1 MLTFAGEGYT
11 PAFVANF
18 ERVVARI
25 AAGEPVEVVEGP
37 DDVCAPLRGT
47 TDTHCLAA
55 TVRVRDAEAL
65 RVLDFAGPAA
75 LDRTAIAALR
85 ERFAAGTI
93 RSACAGCSW
102 FDLCGRIAASGFAA
116 ARL

>member
-25 AAGEPVEVVEGP
+25 GAGEPVELVDGP
-37 DDVCAPLRGT
+37 DDVCAPLAGT
-47 TDTHCLAA
+47 TDTHCLGAQ
-55 TVRVRDAEAL
+55 VRERDAEAL
-65 RVLDFAGPAA
+65 RTLDFAGPAA
-75 LDRTAIAALR
+75 LDRAAVDALR
-85 ERFAAGTI
+85 RQFAAGTI

-102 FDLCGRIAASGFAA
+102 FALCTRIAGGGFAA